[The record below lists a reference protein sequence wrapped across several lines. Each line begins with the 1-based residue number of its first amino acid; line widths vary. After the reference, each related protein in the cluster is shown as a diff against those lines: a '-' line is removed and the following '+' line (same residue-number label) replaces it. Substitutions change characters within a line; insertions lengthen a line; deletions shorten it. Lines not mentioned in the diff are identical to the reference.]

1 MATYRVQRLYSLSER
16 TYGKKWNWIKRVF
29 KSSLR
34 PKYIWRNFKSRLAG
48 SVLGGLAG
56 GAVGATIGGLAG
68 GLIASRKSLEEEKAR
83 EEAQAQQYEFS
94 KPDNREDASDELLER
109 AKTDGVVQKVG
120 DSWRIVAIKKRKLWD
135 AHYASKE
142 KAQAAL
148 AAYHCHH

>member
-1 MATYRVQRLYSLSER
+1 MATYRIPRTYLSER
-16 TYGKKWNWIKRVF
+16 TYGRKWNWVKRVF
-29 KSSLR
+29 KTSLR
-34 PKYIWRNFKSRLAG
+34 PKYLWRNFRGRLAG

-68 GLIASRKSLEEEKAR
+68 GLIASRKSWEEEKAR
-83 EEAQAQQYEFS
+83 EQQAGQYEFS
-94 KPDNREDASDELLER
+94 KVDDREDASPELLEK

>member
-1 MATYRVQRLYSLSER
+1 MATYRVPRTYLSER
-16 TYGKKWNWIKRVF
+16 TYGRTWNWVKRVF

-34 PKYIWRNFKSRLAG
+34 PKYIWRNFKSRLTG

-68 GLIASRKSLEEEKAR
+68 GLIASRKSWEEEKAR

-94 KPDNREDASDELLER
+94 KPDDREDASPELLEK
-109 AKTDGVVQKVG
+109 AKKDGVVQKVG

-135 AHYASKE
+135 AHYTSKE
-142 KAQAAL
+142 KAL
-148 AAYHCHH
+148 NSLRYYHQNIK